1 MGYIGKNW
9 RGVKNSINLSQK
21 FLSKVKP
28 ENALKNKVEDAG
40 KKMEQQILR
49 LEQAHNK
56 LKQNHEH
63 IFKKIVEAKK
73 TRNESMAITY
83 ATELGEIRKVRDR
96 IGNAKLSMEH
106 IKLRLNTVSELGDI
120 VVTLSPCMS
129 LIKGLA
135 PSISTLMPQM
145 HSSMENLTS
154 TLGDMITDSSLTQES
169 MTPTCQGNEETEAIL
184 KEAHDVLESRTLSSI
199 PEPPTTLLE
208 NSSKE
213 NESMI

>member
-21 FLSKVKP
+21 FLDKVKP
-28 ENALKNKVEDAG
+28 EAALKNKIDDAG
-40 KKMEQQILR
+40 KKMEEQILR
-49 LEQAHNK
+49 LEQSHNK
-56 LKQNHEH
+56 LKQNYER
-63 IFKKIVEAKK
+63 IFNKIVEAKK
-73 TRNESMAITY
+73 ARNESRAITY
-83 ATELGEIRKVRDR
+83 AIELGEIRKVRDR

-106 IKLRLNTVSELGDI
+106 IKLRLSTVSELGDI

-135 PSISTLMPQM
+135 PSISALMPQM

-154 TLGDMITDSSLTQES
+154 TLGDMITNSSLTQEP
-169 MTPTCQGNEETEAIL
+169 MTPTYQGNEETEAIL
-184 KEAHDVLESRTLSSI
+184 KEAHDVLKDRTLSSI
-199 PEPPTTLLE
+199 PEPPTTLSK